1 MASQILLNLLIA
13 FVWMFLKNTW
23 NPATFIVGYLI
34 GLLFLF
40 MLRRFLNG
48 EFYMRRIGA
57 IVNLIL
63 LFLKELL
70 LSNITVI
77 KEIVRPRLRIR
88 PGIFTLKTE
97 LKSDW
102 EVTVLAC
109 LITLTPGT
117 LTLEVSP
124 DNSTLYIH
132 AMDIEDAEMLE
143 KQIKGSFEKAIME
156 VSR

>member
-1 MASQILLNLLIA
+1 MASQIILNLLIA

-40 MLRRFLNG
+40 MLRRFLKG
-48 EFYMRRIGA
+48 DFYMRKVGA
-57 IVNLIL
+57 IINLVL
-63 LFLKELL
+63 LFLKELV
-70 LSNITVI
+70 LSNIAVI
-77 KEIVRPRLRIR
+77 HEIIRPRLRIR

-102 EVTVLAC
+102 EVTMLAC

-124 DNSTLYIH
+124 DNGTLYIH
-132 AMDIEDAEMLE
+132 AMDIEDAEMLA